1 MEIRDLSVT
10 DFLENAEKN
19 GDVIIAIR
27 EGLSQ
32 YNSSLRPDP
41 SAAPITLAVHD
52 DRRELIAGLSGR
64 TAYGWLRI
72 DILWVSEQNRG
83 RGIGK
88 RLIDFAEKIAIDR
101 GCHGAHLDTYGFQAP
116 AFYERLGYERFGEL
130 PRYPDDDVHGFYRKF
145 FE

>member
-1 MEIRDLSVT
+1 MEIRDLSLT

-72 DILWVSEQNRG
+72 DILWVSEQKRG

-88 RLIDFAEKIAIDR
+88 RLVDFAEKIAIDR

-116 AFYERLGYERFGEL
+116 AFYEAPWVRAFWGITKI
-130 PRYPDDDVHGFYRKF
+130 PR
-145 FE
+145 

>member
-72 DILWVSEQNRG
+72 DNLWVSEQNRG